1 MKFSAISAAASI
13 PSVLA
18 APGPGRPSDRLAA
31 RQVQQPWAGAVQ
43 QGQGPSYVTGTVRV
57 PRIAGQPSRSAVAAW
72 VGIDGLRCRR
82 AILQTGLSFYGDG
95 AVVPWYEWWPAPSHA
110 YPGPAFRASPGDLV
124 RMSVHA
130 WSATSGNTTLENL
143 STGQVVAREL
153 YGQAPLCGTDADFV
167 LEDFGDYTGGH
178 VPLVNF
184 GEIDIWNT
192 WAYGSS
198 GWVGAEGASIV
209 NLEIDN
215 RVRSRCG
222 SNANGVRIGQGV
234 DDSSAGRDAG
244 LHVKRLLGR
253 G

>member
-1 MKFSAISAAASI
+1 MKLSAISAAVSI

-43 QGQGPSYVTGTVRV
+43 QGQGLSYVTGTVRV
-57 PRIAGQPSRSAVAAW
+57 PRIAGQPSGSAVAAW

-124 RMSVHA
+124 
-130 WSATSGNTTLENL
+130 
-143 STGQVVAREL
+143 VAREL

-198 GWVGAEGASIV
+198 GWVDAEGASIV

-215 RVRSRCG
+215 RVRSSCG
-222 SNANGVRIGQGV
+222 SNANGVRC
-234 DDSSAGRDAG
+234 DY
-244 LHVKRLLGR
+244 LW
-253 G
+253 